1 MWSYF
6 TNYGIPHPAF
16 RSPRKWFSVWVRIYL
31 HRTLQT
37 SDPNTWEVPSC
48 QYPPSPNKAKYTH
61 NTCFQNQSN
70 SWFSCECQGGML
82 EGLGTEVILSG
93 WPQQIGWWRRGCWFM
108 GKFVCCFRDSDREC
122 MGWWSNYSSYE
133 TERSKKKRH
142 FSYFKL
148 SYILIHWWKILLV
161 SLE

>member
-1 MWSYF
+1 MTLCPNLREF
-6 TNYGIPHPAF
+6 PPCHNPGRGIYTW
-16 RSPRKWFSVWVRIYL
+16 PRNLCFLASVIWFQSVFVTLAGWFHFFLGQWVVEIWGL
-31 HRTLQT
+31 GI
-37 SDPNTWEVPSC
+37 S
-48 QYPPSPNKAKYTH
+48 
-61 NTCFQNQSN
+61 SN